1 MIIFALVSTI
11 AGWALD
17 HWGTRRIFLIGIL
30 LMASGLFLTSR
41 MTSLWHYHLYY
52 GIWTA
57 VGITILGLSMHA
69 TTISRWFDISGRRG
83 LAIGLA
89 FSGTGIGI
97 VILAPLLERII
108 TFFGWR
114 TAYELLAYLLL
125 ILALPLVYFFLQDS
139 PHEMG
144 LRPDGLTDT
153 PHSTQ
158 STTHQA
164 STAWTFSAAR
174 QTPAFWYLML
184 GGGCSLFTLRM
195 VSVHQVAHL
204 VDQGVSRL
212 TAATVLG
219 GAGLVTA
226 IAFILF
232 GSLSDR
238 IGRANTFHIGTLAQV
253 LALLL
258 LISLPPNP
266 SLLYLYIYA
275 FIWGLGE
282 GGRSGLLTALTSDT
296 FAGASLGTIIGCL
309 GAFFGIGSAIGSW
322 LAGWLYDTS
331 GSYVV
336 AFQFALAASIIATL
350 SIEAVAKLQ
359 SCKV

>member
-1 MIIFALVSTI
+1 MIVFALASTI

-17 HWGTRRIFLIGIL
+17 RWGTRRIFLVGIL

-57 VGITILGLSMHA
+57 MGITILGLSMHA

-108 TFFGWR
+108 TYFGWR
-114 TAYELLAYLLL
+114 MAYQLLALLMVVL
-125 ILALPLVYFFLQDS
+125 VLPLVYFFLRDN
-139 PHEMG
+139 PHEMAIANP
-144 LRPDGLTDT
+144 LK
-153 PHSTQ
+153 SIE
-158 STTHQA
+158 
-164 STAWTFSAAR
+164 WTFGAAR
-174 QTPAFWYLML
+174 RTPVFWYLML

-238 IGRANTFHIGTLAQV
+238 IGRASTFHIGTLAQV
-253 LALLL
+253 VALVL
-258 LISLPPNP
+258 LINLPSNP
-266 SLLYLYIYA
+266 SLVYLYSYA

-282 GGRSGLLTALTSDT
+282 GGRSGLLTTLAGDT
-296 FAGASLGTIIGCL
+296 FAGASLGAIIGCL
-309 GAFFGIGSAIGSW
+309 GAFFGVGSAIGSW

-331 GSYVV
+331 GSYVI
-336 AFQFALAASIIATL
+336 AFLFALVASIVATL
-350 SIEAVAKLQ
+350 SIQAVAN
-359 SCKV
+359 SVRR